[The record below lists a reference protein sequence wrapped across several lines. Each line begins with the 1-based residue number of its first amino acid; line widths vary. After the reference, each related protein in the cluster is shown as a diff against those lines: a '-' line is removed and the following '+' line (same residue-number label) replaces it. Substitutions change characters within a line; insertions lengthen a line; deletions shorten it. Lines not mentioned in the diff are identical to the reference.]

1 MKIQGN
7 RFLIVGGF
15 GLIASHIASQ
25 LIEKDA
31 NEILLFDNGSVGQAT
46 SISSLI
52 NHPKI
57 RIIQGDV
64 LRIEN
69 LMDACKNINGIFYT
83 AAFITIPLS
92 KRPVLGMDVNVKG
105 LINTLEASRL
115 CNVKKIIYAS
125 SIAAFGNQ
133 ESGTVDEKTSYHGYG
148 VAPVSALYGIAKLMG
163 EQLCA
168 LYGEN
173 HGIEWM
179 SLRLSSVYGERQHT
193 RGVNVIPMVEA
204 HQKVRAG
211 LPLEFAY
218 NPIEVHDYI
227 YAGDVA
233 RANLLAMEKNFTG
246 EIITIA
252 TGVPTSLETLIET
265 VLEACGS
272 KDKPK
277 FISDKNRL
285 KSAGATINSFNIGK
299 AKLLLNWKPE
309 ISFPNGIKKLVQW
322 LDRQK

>member
-7 RFLIVGGF
+7 RFLIIGGF

-25 LIEKDA
+25 LIENDA
-31 NEILLFDNGSVGQAT
+31 KEVVLFDNGSVGQAT
-46 SISSLI
+46 SISELI
-52 NHPKI
+52 NHSKI

-64 LRIEN
+64 LCIED
-69 LMDACKNINGIFYT
+69 LIDACKNINGIFYT

-105 LINTLEASRL
+105 LVNTLEAIRL

-133 ESGTVDEKTSYHGYG
+133 ESGTVDEKTSYQGYG

-168 LYGEN
+168 LYSQN
-173 HGIEWM
+173 HGIEWI
-179 SLRLSSVYGERQHT
+179 SLRLSSVYGERQHL
-193 RGVNVIPMVEA
+193 RGVNVIPMVEV
-204 HQKVRAG
+204 HHKVRQN
-211 LPLEFAY
+211 LTLDFAY
-218 NPIEVHDYI
+218 NPKEVHDYI
-227 YAGDVA
+227 YVGDVA
-233 RANLLAMEKNFTG
+233 RANLIAMEMDVTG

-252 TGVPTSLETLIET
+252 TGVPTSLELLINT
-265 VLEACGS
+265 VLKACGS
-272 KDKPK
+272 KNKPK
-277 FISDKNRL
+277 FISDQNRL
-285 KSAGATINSFNIGK
+285 KSAGATINSFNIEK

-309 ISFPNGIKKLVQW
+309 ISLQDGVKKLVEW
-322 LDRQK
+322 LDRRI